1 MQMMVTTMKTFRYI
15 PVKSV
20 VLALI
25 LALSITTPFAQVL
38 AAEFEVKLRSI
49 EDHKAVFAMVESIDQ
64 TRARTRIGGTV
75 SELTIDE
82 GSQVVAGQKIARITD
97 KKLPLK
103 LASLDAKLSSL
114 TAQRKLAETDLERA
128 KSLRRTGAA
137 SQARLDETLT
147 RLDIVKSEIASLKA
161 EESIVL
167 QEVKDG
173 DVLAPAS
180 GRVLSVMTTNGSV
193 ILPGETVATIAKEQY
208 ILRLRLPERHAR
220 FLQVGER
227 VQVGARGMMVA
238 ANSLTDATVQQ
249 VYPELENGRV
259 IADVKV
265 SGLGTYFVGER
276 TPVHIAT
283 GPRQVIAA
291 PRQFFYQRYG
301 IAFGKLKDGG
311 EVTVRLGLPVIDGQD
326 DEIEVLSGLK
336 PGDVLVTP

>member
-1 MQMMVTTMKTFRYI
+1 MNNFRYVS
-15 PVKSV
+15 VKSV
-20 VLALI
+20 ALALI
-25 LALSITTPFAQVL
+25 LALPIATPFARVS

-49 EDHKAVFAMVESIDQ
+49 EDHKAVFATVESIDQ
-64 TRARTRIGGTV
+64 TRARARIGGTV
-75 SELTIDE
+75 SGLTIDE
-82 GSQVVAGQKIARITD
+82 GSQVVSGQTIAKITD

-114 TAQRKLAETDLERA
+114 KAQLKLAETDLERA

-161 EESIVL
+161 EKSIVL

-180 GRVLSVMTTNGSV
+180 GRVLSVVSTNGSV
-193 ILPGETVATIAKEQY
+193 ILPGETIATIAKELY

-220 FLQVGER
+220 FLKIGDK
-227 VQVGARGMMVA
+227 VQVGQRGMMVA
-238 ANSLTDATVQQ
+238 GTSLTDATIQQ
-249 VYPELENGRV
+249 VYPEMENGRV

-283 GPRQVIAA
+283 GSRQVVAA
-291 PRQFFYQRYG
+291 PRRFFYRRYG
-301 IAFGKLKDGG
+301 VTFSKLKDGG
-311 EVTVRLGLPVIDGQD
+311 EVTVRLGLPVMGGQD
-326 DEIEVLSGLK
+326 GEIEVLSGLK

>member
-1 MQMMVTTMKTFRYI
+1 MKNIRYVS
-15 PVKSV
+15 VKSV
-20 VLALI
+20 ALALI
-25 LALSITTPFAQVL
+25 LALPVVIPFDRVS

-49 EDHKAVFAMVESIDQ
+49 EDHKAVFATVESIDQ
-64 TRARTRIGGTV
+64 TRARARIGGTV
-75 SELTIDE
+75 SGLTIDE
-82 GSQVVAGQKIARITD
+82 GSQVVSGQKIAKITD

-114 TAQRKLAETDLERA
+114 KAQRKLAETDLERA

-147 RLDIVKSEIASLKA
+147 RLDIVKSEIAALRA
-161 EESIVL
+161 EKSIVL

-173 DVLAPAS
+173 NVLAPAS
-180 GRVLSVMTTNGSV
+180 GRVLSVLTTNGSV
-193 ILPGETVATIAKEQY
+193 ILPGETIATIAKELY

-220 FLQVGER
+220 FLKVGDK
-227 VQVGARGMMVA
+227 VQVGQRGMMVA
-238 ANSLTDATVQQ
+238 GTSLTDATIQQ
-249 VYPELENGRV
+249 VYPEMENGRV

-283 GPRQVIAA
+283 GSRQVIAA
-291 PRQFFYQRYG
+291 PSQFFYQRYG
-301 IAFGKLKDGG
+301 VTFGKLKDGG

-326 DEIEVLSGLK
+326 GEIEVLSGLK